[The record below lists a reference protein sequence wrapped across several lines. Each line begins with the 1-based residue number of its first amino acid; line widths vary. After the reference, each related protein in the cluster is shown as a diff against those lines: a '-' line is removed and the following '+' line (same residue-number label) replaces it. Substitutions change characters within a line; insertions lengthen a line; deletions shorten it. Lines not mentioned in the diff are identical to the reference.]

1 MGAKIKNIEFITP
14 SIKLTNDDLKNVFK
28 DYNFKRFETRVGIR
42 QRFVA
47 AKNETTLSLAEK
59 ACNKLLEKSNL
70 ERNQIDYLI
79 LCTQSPEYKLPTT
92 ACILQDRLGLNKDI
106 GAFDFNLGCSGY
118 VYGLSIAKGL
128 ITAGIAKNILFITS
142 ETYSKYINVKDK
154 SNRTIFGDAA
164 SASII
169 TKDKGICQIGDFE
182 LGSDGS
188 GFDNLIVRS
197 SGVKGSKINNEQ
209 EKSDEFGNIHSDTDL
224 YMNGPE
230 IFNFTASNVPNLI
243 HSYLSK
249 VNLNLEEIDLFV
261 FHQANKFMLNYLR
274 KKAKIPEEKF
284 ILEIENSGNTV
295 SSTIPIALCN
305 ILEKNKVSSGSKVL
319 LAGFGVGY
327 SWGVTILTFSRCLIK

>member
-1 MGAKIKNIEFITP
+1 MAYIH
-14 SIKLTNDDLKNVFK
+14 SIKYYLPEKELTNEELSSDFPEWNVDK
-28 DYNFKRFETRVGIR
+28 ISSKTGISKRFIAADDEFASEMGIK
-42 QRFVA
+42 A
-47 AKNETTLSLAEK
+47 A
-59 ACNKLLEKSNL
+59 NKLFGKNKFDKSK
-70 ERNQIDYLI
+70 IDFLI
-79 LCTQSPEYKLPTT
+79 YCTQSPDYLIPTT
-92 ACILQDRLGLNKDI
+92 ACIIQDKLNLRKI

-128 ITAGIAKNILFITS
+128 IIAGIAKNILFITS
-142 ETYSKYINVKDK
+142 ETYSKCINVKDK

-169 TKDKGICQIGDFE
+169 TKDEGMFQIGGFE

-209 EKSDEFGNIHSDTDL
+209 DKIDEFGNIHSDTNL

-230 IFNFTASNVPNLI
+230 IFNFTVRNIPNLI

-261 FHQANKFMLNYLR
+261 FHQANKFILNYLR
-274 KKAKIPEEKF
+274 KKAKIPKEKF

-305 ILEKNKVSSGSKVL
+305 ILEKNKVSSGCKIL
-319 LAGFGVGY
+319 LVGFGVGY
-327 SWGVTILTFSRCLIK
+327 SWGTCIIESK

>member
-1 MGAKIKNIEFITP
+1 MAYIH
-14 SIKLTNDDLKNVFK
+14 SIKYYLPEKELTNEELSSDFPEWNVDK
-28 DYNFKRFETRVGIR
+28 ISSKTGISKRFIAADDEFASEMGIK
-42 QRFVA
+42 A
-47 AKNETTLSLAEK
+47 A
-59 ACNKLLEKSNL
+59 NKLFDKNKFDKSK
-70 ERNQIDYLI
+70 IDFLI
-79 LCTQSPEYKLPTT
+79 YCTQSPDYLIPTT
-92 ACILQDRLGLNKDI
+92 ACIIQDKLNLRKI

-142 ETYSKYINVKDK
+142 ETYSKCINVKDK

-169 TKDKGICQIGDFE
+169 TKDEGMFRIGDFE

-209 EKSDEFGNIHSDTDL
+209 EISDEFGNIHSDTDL

-305 ILEKNKVSSGSKVL
+305 ILEKNKVSSGSKIL

-327 SWGVTILTFSRCLIK
+327 SWGATMLTFSKCLIK

>member
-1 MGAKIKNIEFITP
+1 VAYIHSIDYYLPKKELSNKELSSQFPEWNVEKISSKTGI
-14 SIKLTNDDLKNVFK
+14 S
-28 DYNFKRFETRVGIR
+28 KRFISADDEFASDMGVK
-42 QRFVA
+42 A
-47 AKNETTLSLAEK
+47 A
-59 ACNKLLEKSNL
+59 NKLFEKNKFDRSA
-70 ERNQIDYLI
+70 IDFLI
-79 LCTQSPEYKLPTT
+79 YCTQSPDYLIPTT
-92 ACILQDRLGLNKDI
+92 ACIIQDKLNLRKV

-118 VYGLSIAKGL
+118 IYGLSIAKGL
-128 ITAGIAKNILFITS
+128 IAAGIAENILFITA
-142 ETYSKYINVKDK
+142 ETYSKFINVKDK

-169 TKDKGICQIGDFE
+169 TKDKGMCRIGDFE

-188 GFDNLIVRS
+188 GSDNLIVRS
-197 SGVKGSKINNEQ
+197 SGVKGTQINNQ
-209 EKSDEFGNIHSDTDL
+209 SEKTDEFGNIHSDKDL

-230 IFNFTASNVPNLI
+230 IFNFTGSSVPNLI

-249 VNLNLEEIDLFV
+249 VNLSTEQIDLFV

-274 KKAKIPEEKF
+274 KKTKIPEDKF

-305 ILEKNKVSSGSKVL
+305 ILDKNKVNLGYKVL

-327 SWGVTILTFSRCLIK
+327 SWGATLLDF